1 MGKQHARLM
10 PFFLVNGVMALI
22 GDYHKGH
29 QTSGLYKQVLHL
41 IPNELGHLVAI
52 LLCIVRPIEMA
63 VVGKF
68 FITQDDE
75 RSVMRKAYQLQMFIT
90 YSQPWTSQHLSTLLM
105 SRV

>member
-1 MGKQHARLM
+1 M

-63 VVGKF
+63 VVG
-68 FITQDDE
+68 
-75 RSVMRKAYQLQMFIT
+75 
-90 YSQPWTSQHLSTLLM
+90 
-105 SRV
+105 